1 MTTTSVGM
9 RVVRIAVG
17 AIFGSWFVA
26 TLLSQ
31 DPRRKFEK
39 IRQFDQTGALIPDW
53 RFFAPRPGMHDHHL
67 LMRDELPDDS
77 TTDWKEVAAPR
88 ERTLMDALW
97 FVGRRGEKAITD
109 AASGLM
115 LYTEHHK
122 DKKNEV
128 QVTIPYLTL
137 LNYVTHA
144 IDHHPDAKRT
154 QFLIATSD
162 GYAEKEEPTML
173 FLSNMHPLG

>member
-1 MTTTSVGM
+1 MTTSAGM
-9 RVVRIAVG
+9 KVVRIVVG
-17 AIFGSWFVA
+17 AFFGTWFLA
-26 TLLSQ
+26 TFVSQ

-39 IRQFDQTGALIPDW
+39 IRNLDQTGALIPDW
-53 RFFAPRPGMHDHHL
+53 RFFAPRPGMHDNHL

-77 TTDWKEVAAPR
+77 TTEWKEVMAPR
-88 ERTLMDALW
+88 DRTLMDALW
-97 FVGRRGEKAITD
+97 FVGRRAEKTITD

-115 LYTEHHK
+115 QFTEANK
-122 DKKNEV
+122 DKKNEI

-137 LNYVTHA
+137 LNYVTHS
-144 IDHHPDAKRT
+144 IEHHPDAKRT

-173 FLSNMHPLG
+173 FLSNLHPVG

>member
-1 MTTTSVGM
+1 MTHSVGK
-9 RVVRIAVG
+9 RVAEVVVG
-17 AIFGSWFVA
+17 AFFGSWFLA
-26 TLLSQ
+26 TFLSQ

-39 IRQFDQTGALIPDW
+39 IRQQDRTGAIIPDW
-53 RFFAPRPGMHDHHL
+53 RFFAPRPGMHDNHVL
-67 LMRDELPDDS
+67 TRDELPDAS
-77 TTDWKEVAAPR
+77 MTEWREVTSPR
-88 ERTLMDALW
+88 DRKLLDAVW

-115 LYTEHHK
+115 MFTANNTE
-122 DKKNEV
+122 KKEAI

-137 LNYVTHA
+137 LNYITHG

-162 GYAEKEEPTML
+162 GYAEQEEPTMM
-173 FLSNMHPLG
+173 FLSNLHPID